1 MREADILYRTLT
13 DRVTVTRDVWRD
25 TRWENE
31 TVYEGLAC
39 ALSRAVQASTPKL
52 NGERAEMPESEGRLR
67 LFLPVGT
74 VLKTGD
80 RAVVIR
86 EGQRFAGICSAS
98 VPYPSHAVAD
108 LYLQEVDAA

>member
-39 ALSRAVQASTPKL
+39 ALS
-52 NGERAEMPESEGRLR
+52 
-67 LFLPVGT
+67 
-74 VLKTGD
+74 
-80 RAVVIR
+80 
-86 EGQRFAGICSAS
+86 
-98 VPYPSHAVAD
+98 
-108 LYLQEVDAA
+108 